1 MSAGRAV
8 RRVVMGGMP
17 ISSLSLA
24 EWADL
29 MVADWAANRE
39 CTAPAKFMTSAN
51 GYVMSLYNRDARFK
65 QLVDQ
70 ADGIDADGMPLVS
83 DRVFWRD
90 APLPERV
97 ATTDFFHVAAE
108 RASEN
113 GISFYFLGG
122 REEENRQAVRQVRKS
137 YPNLRIAG
145 RHHGFIA
152 PDDEERIAR
161 QIVDAGTDVLWV
173 AMGVPGEHG
182 FIVRNRDK
190 LQGVTWAKS
199 CGGMF
204 KFLSGMDSRAPHWMQ
219 ELCLEWLYRLWREPR
234 PSVLALFQ
242 NQRSC
247 RLSDV
252 QIPCLTRDSD
262 RTGGGPKQTTRTP
275 PGRPRR

>member
-29 MVADWAANRE
+29 MVADCAANRE
-39 CTAPAKFMTSAN
+39 CAGPAKFMTSAN

-70 ADGIDADGMPLVS
+70 ADGIDADGMPLVLGS
-83 DRVFWRD
+83 RVL
-90 APLPERV
+90 AQSPLPERV
-97 ATTDFFHVAAE
+97 ATTDFFHVAAK

-122 REEENRQAVRQVRKS
+122 REEENRQAVRQVQKS

-161 QIVDAGTDVLWV
+161 QIVDAGTDILWV

-234 PSVLALFQ
+234 RLFWRYFRT
-242 NQRSC
+242 NGHAAYLMFKYRA
-247 RLSDV
+247 
-252 QIPCLTRDSD
+252 LTRDSD
-262 RTGGGPKQTTRTP
+262 RTGGGPKQTTAYSA
-275 PGRPRR
+275 G

>member
-17 ISSLSLA
+17 ISALSLA
-24 EWADL
+24 EWTDL

-39 CTAPAKFMTSAN
+39 CMEPVKFMTSAN
-51 GYVMSLYNRDARFK
+51 GYVMSLYNRDVRFK
-65 QLVDQ
+65 KLVDQ
-70 ADGIDADGMPLVS
+70 AVGIDADGMPLVLGS
-83 DRVFWRD
+83 RLLAR

-97 ATTDFFHVAAE
+97 ATTDFFHVAAK

-122 REEENRQAVRQVRKS
+122 REEENRQAVRQVQKS

-145 RHHGFIA
+145 RHHGYIA

-161 QIVDAGTDVLWV
+161 QIVDAGTDILWV

-234 PSVLALFQ
+234 RLFWRYFRT
-242 NQRSC
+242 NGHAAYLMFKYRA
-247 RLSDV
+247 
-252 QIPCLTRDSD
+252 LTRDSD
-262 RTGGGPKQTTRTP
+262 RTGGGPKQTTAYFA
-275 PGRPRR
+275 G